1 MLLESQGY
9 DVKSTII
16 QALCRDPGLRI
27 ATERYITQPIYLI
40 PINRI
45 SDHWLSRYLQ
55 AKTKR
60 LQQALETGIVPSLC
74 SAKENW
80 HGRKCDGYCVIS
92 EQCKAF
98 QQHQL
103 QPEPSVA
110 YMVLFIYHFTK
121 GNYS

>member
-16 QALCRDPGLRI
+16 QALCRDSGLRI

-60 LQQALETGIVPSLC
+60 LQQALETGIVQVYVPLRKIGMVVNVMAIVSSQS
-74 SAKENW
+74 SAKPFNNINFNPN
-80 HGRKCDGYCVIS
+80 H
-92 EQCKAF
+92 
-98 QQHQL
+98 L
-103 QPEPSVA
+103 
-110 YMVLFIYHFTK
+110 
-121 GNYS
+121 

>member
-9 DVKSTII
+9 DVKSMII
-16 QALCRDPGLRI
+16 QALCRDSGLRI
-27 ATERYITQPIYLI
+27 ATKRYITQPIYLI

-45 SDHWLSRYLQ
+45 NDHWLSRYLQ

-60 LQQALETGIVPSLC
+60 LQQAIETGIVPSLC

-80 HGRKCDGYCVIS
+80 HGRKCDGYCVVS
-92 EQCKAF
+92 EQCKAI

-110 YMVLFIYHFTK
+110 
-121 GNYS
+121 